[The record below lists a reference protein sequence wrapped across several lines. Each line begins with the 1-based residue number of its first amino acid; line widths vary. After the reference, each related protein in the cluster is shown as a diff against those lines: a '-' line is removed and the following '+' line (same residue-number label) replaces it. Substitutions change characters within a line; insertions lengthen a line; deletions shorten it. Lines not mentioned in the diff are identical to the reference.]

1 MEERIMKAKKSLSVM
16 FSLCLLAAAAPL
28 CAAEGSAPAFQL
40 RLYGGLSYLTGGD
53 VNDGVGGIFQAYTD
67 QGSAYGYSTSG
78 AFNAAHLGMGF
89 GGDFIFQIT
98 PNIGIGI
105 GAGYLRA
112 SKDSTM
118 TLSAMGNT
126 ITFTGTPQFNAVP
139 LKLGLFFSFPMSP
152 SLNFNFNIGAGY
164 YMAKMTSMIHF
175 VEGADIEE
183 LDNDAKANGLGF
195 QGGIGFDYRVG
206 SNVSFFV
213 EAQGQVANFGGF
225 SGTATESASGSSP
238 YTESGK
244 LYYYDN
250 QFFGSALYPFIMVRA
265 TPPTGSWVSN
275 VREANVNFTGG
286 QVVVGILFKI

>member
-1 MEERIMKAKKSLSVM
+1 MKMKKSLAVM
-16 FSLCLLAAAAPL
+16 FSLCLLAAAAPR

-53 VNDGVGGIFQAYTD
+53 VNDGVGGIFQAYAA
-67 QGSAYGYSTSG
+67 QAAAYGYSTSG
-78 AFNAAHLGMGF
+78 GFNAAHLGLGF

-98 PNIGIGI
+98 PNIGIGV

-112 SKDSTM
+112 TKDSTL
-118 TLSAMGNT
+118 TLTAMGNSLT
-126 ITFTGTPQFNAVP
+126 LGGTPQFNAVP

-164 YMAKMTSMIHF
+164 YMAKMTSVLHF
-175 VEGADIEE
+175 AEGANIEE

-195 QGGIGFDYRVG
+195 QGGIGFDYRIG
-206 SNVSFFV
+206 SGVSLFV

-225 SGTATESASGSSP
+225 TGTSTESGSGSS
-238 YTESGK
+238 TFTDSGK

-250 QFFGSALYPFIMVRA
+250 AFFPPATAPFIMVKS
-265 TPPTGSWVSN
+265 TPPTGSWVFN
-275 VREANVNFTGG
+275 VREAKVNFTGG
-286 QVVVGILFKI
+286 QVVLGILFKI